1 MNKSLTILF
10 LLAFASGLFAQVSL
24 IDEGDTW
31 RYNATGQDLGTAW
44 TAPGFNDALW
54 LPGQAE
60 FGFGDGDE
68 TTPLFYGLSASNKYP
83 TYYFRKDFSL
93 TQTQL
98 DANGDYVLRVRRDDG
113 VVIYLNGVEIFRNNM
128 PSGTPTYNTFAS
140 SECTDD
146 GNEWLDSIYVTL
158 PNIGLDNVL
167 AVELHTSSAADEDVS
182 FDLELVKLIP
192 APAGVLER
200 GPYLQV
206 ATSNSIVVKWRTDVA
221 SGSVVKYGYDAYN
234 LEFTAFTPGT
244 ATDHEVQLSG
254 LEPDTKYFYSIG
266 SIGTTLAG
274 EDTNYYF
281 ITSPIIGTEKKTTVW
296 VIGDCGNN
304 STNQKNVR
312 DQYNEFMNGKETN
325 VWLTLGDNAYN
336 FGFDTE
342 FQTNFFEIYQDEM
355 RHMPLWPATGNHD
368 YNNLP
373 LNQISKNVPY
383 FDIFTLP
390 ANGEAGGVPSG
401 TEAFYS
407 YDYGNI
413 HFMSLDSYGIE
424 ENQYRLYDTLG
435 PQVQWIK
442 QDLEANTQKWT
453 IAYWHHPPFTM
464 GSHNSDA
471 ETELTDIRAN
481 FIQILERYGVDLVL
495 CGHSHSYERS
505 KLMKGH
511 YGMEST
517 FDAAQHH
524 LSTSSAN
531 YDGSTDSCPYIK
543 SEDNHDGTVYIVA
556 GSAGQLGGS
565 AATYPHDAMH
575 FSDVD
580 NGGSLTFEI
589 EGNRL
594 DARWVCADGA
604 IRDYFTI
611 MKDVN
616 KKVTVN
622 VPESNPVLVEASYI
636 GDYNW
641 TSGQT
646 NKEFIV
652 YPTTD
657 TTFIVNDGKDCIADT
672 FEFTVSPSCNVV
684 YTDVRSSCEPFTW
697 VDGITYT
704 ESNNTA
710 IYNFVGGAA
719 NGCDSVV
726 VLDFTYGG
734 VEATVSYVN
743 GFLVS
748 GSTGDSYQW
757 VDCDNN
763 YQGIW
768 LGTDRQFLPTENGHY
783 ALVLTTGDCSDTS
796 ACYNFTRAGL
806 KVLDEVPMRVYP
818 NPAKDRLHID
828 FGKVFQEANVRIYSE
843 LGQLLDQ
850 KRVYNLSLVSMNMN
864 YKPGTYIVE
873 IINDKGETRHFPVI
887 QE

>member
-1 MNKSLTILF
+1 MRKSIFFTL
-10 LLAFASGLFAQVSL
+10 LLALTSTIRARVSL
-24 IDEGDTW
+24 ISQGATW
-31 RYNATGQDLGTAW
+31 KYNNTGQDLGTAW
-44 TAPGFNDALW
+44 KETGYNDLLW
-54 LPGQAE
+54 TIGQAE
-60 FGFGDGDE
+60 FGYGDGDE
-68 TTPLFYGLSASNKYP
+68 ATTLSNALISPKP
-83 TYYFRKDFSL
+83 TYYFRKDFTLS
-93 TQTQL
+93 QSNL
-98 DANGDYVLRVRRDDG
+98 DAVGSYYLRVKRDDG
-113 VVIYLNGVEIFRNNM
+113 IVVYLNGTEIYRNNM
-128 PSGTPTYNTFAS
+128 PAGTPAYS
-140 SECTDD
+140 SYAMAECTDD
-146 GNEWLDSIYVTL
+146 GNLWLDSMYVAL
-158 PNIGLDNVL
+158 PGISTDNVL
-167 AVELHTSSAADEDVS
+167 AVELHPSSAGDSDAS
-182 FDLELVKLIP
+182 FDLDLVKLIA

-206 ATSNSIVVKWRTDVA
+206 ATANSIIVKWRTDVA
-221 SGSVVKYGYDAYN
+221 SGSIVKYGFDPYN
-234 LEFTAFTPGT
+234 LEYTALTPGT
-244 ATDHEVQLSG
+244 SDVHEVQLSN
-254 LEPDTKYFYSIG
+254 LLPDTRYYYSIG

-274 EDTNYYF
+274 DENYF
-281 ITSPIIGTEKKTTVW
+281 FHTSPEIGTEKKTTVW

-312 DQYNEFMNGKETN
+312 DQYVAYMDGKETN

-336 FGFDTE
+336 FGFDSE
-342 FQTNFFEIYQDEM
+342 FQTNFFDVYKDEM
-355 RHMPLWPATGNHD
+355 RHMPLWPAPGNHD

-373 LNQISKNVPY
+373 LNQITHDVPY
-383 FDIFTLP
+383 YDIFTLP
-390 ANGEAGGVPSG
+390 TNGEAGGVASG

-413 HFMSLDSYGIE
+413 HFLSLDSYGQE
-424 ENQYRLYDTLG
+424 DTQYRLYDTLG

-471 ETELTDIRAN
+471 ETDLADIRAN

-511 YGMEST
+511 YGMESS

-524 LSTSSAN
+524 LSSSSAN
-531 YDGSTDSCPYIK
+531 YDGTTDSCPYMK
-543 SEDNHDGTVYIVA
+543 SEENHDGTVYIVA

-565 AATYPHDAMH
+565 SATYPHDAMH
-575 FSDVD
+575 FSDVT

-594 DARWVCADGA
+594 DAKWVCADGV

-616 KKVTVN
+616 KKVNMN
-622 VPESNPVLVEASYI
+622 VPAANPVLVEASYL

-641 TSGQT
+641 SSGQS

-652 YPTTD
+652 YPTSD

-672 FEFTVSPSCNVV
+672 FSFTVSPSCNVV
-684 YTDVRSSCEPFTW
+684 YTDVRSSCAPFTW
-697 VDGITYT
+697 VDGITYSA
-704 ESNNTA
+704 SNNTA
-710 IYNFVGGAA
+710 IYTFVGGAT

-734 VEATVSYVN
+734 VGATVSYVN

-748 GSTGDSYQW
+748 GSTADTYQW

-763 YQGIW
+763 YQPLW
-768 LGTDRQFLPTENGHY
+768 LGTDRQYLPTKNGHY
-783 ALVLTTGDCSDTS
+783 ALVITTGNCSDTS

-806 KVLDEVPMRVYP
+806 DELESVPMRVYP
-818 NPAKDRLHID
+818 NPAKDRLHVD
-828 FGKVFQEANVRIYSE
+828 FGKVNKEAQVRIFND

-850 KRVYNLSLVSMNMN
+850 KTVYNLSIVSMNMN
-864 YKPGTYIVE
+864 YRSGSYIVE
-873 IINDKGETRHFPVI
+873 VIDENGAASHFRVI